1 VDPNYGADG
10 GNVQF
15 AASLQGT
22 NSGKTSGGLPILY
35 DVSNGGH
42 TLTGFVDTNGNG
54 TFQSGTDTTGFT
66 NTPNLDGRVTTP
78 NDTYTV
84 NMIGTVDG
92 GSQTLSFSG
101 VGFNFVG
108 GNDPWAGFI
117 DTTSAHNDLLL
128 TPEVG
133 GLPNST
139 VNSNATVGGVGS
151 GNSIGAGESIRLDFV
166 NNLTGNTAKSVAGD
180 YGAVPNEDHSFT
192 GHYTVNGA
200 QATFSSTTGSKVSFV
215 AADDVNLDPNGA
227 PGNSVGPNEGNTG
240 FTL

>member
-1 VDPNYGADG
+1 
-10 GNVQF
+10 
-15 AASLQGT
+15 
-22 NSGKTSGGLPILY
+22 
-35 DVSNGGH
+35 
-42 TLTGFVDTNGNG
+42 
-54 TFQSGTDTTGFT
+54 
-66 NTPNLDGRVTTP
+66 
-78 NDTYTV
+78 
-84 NMIGTVDG
+84 
-92 GSQTLSFSG
+92 
-101 VGFNFVG
+101 
-108 GNDPWAGFI
+108 
-117 DTTSAHNDLLL
+117 LL

-240 FTL
+240 FTLDSVTQVLINYNGGSQLIDVTGFTLGSNHDFTIGGHLFTVSTFNAGGGVIGVNVDHVIGDNIASPGAIATSIAAFTATGYNSLE